1 VPCRCSTTAAGI
13 LLDKVQADA
22 IGSAILFGGLL
33 PGEVHLMG
41 LLKGTLSFSLYR
53 LEGSLPEKADEFIAH
68 QLQAF
73 AFRNMALA
81 SEEKAMG
88 WTSLENVLDTD
99 FEGAQYV
106 WGDYLML
113 ALRIDRKTVPPSLL
127 KIRLLEAE
135 QDFLAETGQKR
146 IYREQREDLRERVHL
161 ELFSK
166 TQPVPA
172 FYEFCWS
179 VSQKTLLLCTLSEKV
194 IDDFQDF
201 FKQAFSLYVYPYT
214 PWDPLWLEEELAAR
228 LSLAEKAG
236 LPDSVDTAG
245 LSAVD
250 RTSLGR
256 EFLTWLWFKS
266 EERNG
271 MIEIP
276 GTGDTEVL
284 LVRRLVLESGDGE
297 YAETVV
303 CQGLHADLKEGKE
316 ALRQG
321 KKIKEARIKLGKDED
336 TWEFTLKADRFSFQ
350 SLKLPT
356 MTDKLDDQEDRE
368 GAMIERLYLIETATK
383 TMTSLFRLFLDLRLS
398 ARWLS
403 SEAPR
408 IKSWLQQ

>member
-1 VPCRCSTTAAGI
+1 LYRPGI
-13 LLDKVQADA
+13 PLDKIQPDG
-22 IGSAILFGGLL
+22 IGSRIQIFRAFL
-33 PGEVHLMG
+33 PGEAYLMG
-41 LLKGTLSFSLYR
+41 LLKGTLTFSLYR
-53 LEGSLPEKADEFIAH
+53 LEGSLPQQADDFINQ

-73 AFRNMALA
+73 AFRNIGLT

-99 FEGAQYV
+99 FEGAKYI

-113 ALRIDRKTVPPSLL
+113 ALRVDKKTVPPSLL
-127 KIRLLEAE
+127 KIRLMEAE

-146 IYREQREDLRERVHL
+146 VYREQREDIRERVHL

-166 TQPVPA
+166 TPPVPA

-201 FKQAFSLYVYPYT
+201 FKQTFSLPLYPYT
-214 PWDPLWLEEELAAR
+214 PWDPLWLDEELTSR

-236 LPDSVDTAG
+236 LPDAVGTAG
-245 LSAVD
+245 LAAVD

-276 GTGDTEVL
+276 GTGDVEL
-284 LVRRLVLESGDGE
+284 IFVRRLVLESGDGE

-303 CQGLHADLKEGKE
+303 CQGMHADLREGKE

-336 TWEFTLKADRFSFQ
+336 NWEFTLKADRFSFQ
-350 SLKLPT
+350 SLKLPV
-356 MTDKLDDQEDRE
+356 MTDKLDDPEDRD
-368 GAMIERLYLIETATK
+368 GAILERMYLIETATK
-383 TMTSLFRLFLDLRLS
+383 TMISLFRLFLDLRLS
-398 ARWLS
+398 PRWLS
-403 SEAPR
+403 TEAPR
-408 IKSWLQQ
+408 IKNWLQQ

>member
-1 VPCRCSTTAAGI
+1 
-13 LLDKVQADA
+13 
-22 IGSAILFGGLL
+22 
-33 PGEVHLMG
+33 MG

-53 LEGSLPEKADEFIAH
+53 LEGSLPEQADDFINK

-73 AFRNMALA
+73 AFRSFSLT

-99 FEGAQYV
+99 FDGAKYI

-135 QDFLAETGQKR
+135 QDFLSESGQKK

-179 VSQKTLLLCTLSEKV
+179 VSRKSLLLCTLSEKV

-201 FKQAFSLYVYPYT
+201 FKQTFSLPVYPYT
-214 PWDPLWLEEELAAR
+214 PWDPLWLDEELAAR
-228 LSLAEKAG
+228 LSLAEKAAQT
-236 LPDSVDTAG
+236 DSPGTAG
-245 LSAVD
+245 LLAVD
-250 RTSLGR
+250 RASLGR

-271 MIEIP
+271 TVSIP
-276 GTGDTEVL
+276 GTGDVEL
-284 LVRRLVLESGDGE
+284 LMIRRLVLESGDGE

-303 CQGLHADLKEGKE
+303 CQGMHADLKEGKE

-336 TWEFTLKADRFSFQ
+336 NWEFTLKADRFSFQ
-350 SLKLPT
+350 SLKLPV
-356 MTDKLDDQEDRE
+356 MTDKLDDSEDRD
-368 GAMIERLYLIETATK
+368 GAIIERVYLIETATK
-383 TMTSLFRLFLDLRLS
+383 TMIQLFRLFLDLRLS
-398 ARWLS
+398 PRWLS

-408 IKSWLQQ
+408 IKNWLLQ

>member
-1 VPCRCSTTAAGI
+1 
-13 LLDKVQADA
+13 
-22 IGSAILFGGLL
+22 
-33 PGEVHLMG
+33 MG

-53 LEGSLPEKADEFIAH
+53 LEGSLPASSDDFINQ
-68 QLQAF
+68 QLKAF
-73 AFRNMALA
+73 AFRNIVLA
-81 SEEKAMG
+81 SEEKALG

-99 FEGAQYV
+99 FEGAKYI
-106 WGDYLML
+106 WGDNLML

-166 TQPVPA
+166 THPVPA

-179 VSQKTLLLCTLSEKV
+179 VSQKSLILCTLSEKV

-201 FKQAFSLYVYPYT
+201 FKKTFSLSVYPYT
-214 PWDPLWLEEELAAR
+214 PWDPLWLDEELTDR
-228 LSLAEKAG
+228 LSQAEKAAQ
-236 LPDSVDTAG
+236 PDAAGTAG
-245 LSAVD
+245 LQAVD

-271 MIEIP
+271 TVSIP
-276 GTGDTEVL
+276 GTGDVELL

-297 YAETVV
+297 YSETVV
-303 CQGLHADLKEGKE
+303 CQGMHADLKEGKE

-321 KKIKEARIKLGKDED
+321 KKIKEARIKLGRDED

-350 SLKLPT
+350 SLKLPV
-356 MTDKLDDQEDRE
+356 MTDKLDDSEERD
-368 GAMIERLYLIETATK
+368 GAILERIYLIEGATK
-383 TMTSLFRLFLDLRLS
+383 MMSSLFRLFLDLRLS
-398 ARWLS
+398 PRWLS

-408 IKSWLQQ
+408 IVTWLQQ

>member
-1 VPCRCSTTAAGI
+1 
-13 LLDKVQADA
+13 
-22 IGSAILFGGLL
+22 
-33 PGEVHLMG
+33 MG

-53 LEGSLPEKADEFIAH
+53 LEGTLPPAADDFINQ

-73 AFRNMALA
+73 AFRSIRLTA
-81 SEEKAMG
+81 EEKAMG

-99 FEGAQYV
+99 FEGAKYI

-135 QDFLAETGQKR
+135 QDFLSETGQKK

-166 TQPVPA
+166 AQPVPA

-179 VSQKTLLLCTLSEKV
+179 VSRKSLLLCTLSEKV

-201 FKQAFSLYVYPYT
+201 FKQNFSLSVYPYT
-214 PWDPLWLEEELAAR
+214 PWDPLWLDGELAAQ
-228 LSLAEKAG
+228 LSLAEKAAQ
-236 LPDSVDTAG
+236 PDSPGTTG
-245 LSAVD
+245 LQAVD

-271 MIEIP
+271 TVSIP
-276 GTGDTEVL
+276 GTGDVELL

-303 CQGLHADLKEGKE
+303 CQGMHADLKEGKE

-321 KKIKEARIKLGKDED
+321 KKIKEARIKLGRDED

-350 SLKLPT
+350 SLKLPV
-356 MTDKLDDQEDRE
+356 MTDKLDDSEDRD
-368 GAMIERLYLIETATK
+368 GAILERIYLIEGATK
-383 TMTSLFRLFLDLRLS
+383 MMGSLFRLFLDLRLS
-398 ARWLS
+398 SRWLS

-408 IKSWLQQ
+408 IASWLQQ

>member
-1 VPCRCSTTAAGI
+1 
-13 LLDKVQADA
+13 
-22 IGSAILFGGLL
+22 
-33 PGEVHLMG
+33 MG

-53 LEGSLPEKADEFIAH
+53 LEGSLPAQADDYIAR
-68 QLQAF
+68 QLKAF
-73 AFRNMALA
+73 AFRNISLT
-81 SEEKAMG
+81 SEEKAIG
-88 WTSLENVLDTD
+88 WTSIENVLETD
-99 FEGAQYV
+99 FEGAKYI

-146 IYREQREDLRERVHL
+146 IYREQRDDLRERVHL

-166 TQPVPA
+166 SQPIPA

-179 VSQKTLLLCTLSEKV
+179 LSQKTLLLCSLSEKV

-201 FKQAFSLYVYPYT
+201 FKQTFSLSVYPYT
-214 PWDPLWLEEELAAR
+214 PWDPLWLDEELSSKLA
-228 LSLAEKAG
+228 LAEKETMPDAAATSG
-236 LPDSVDTAG
+236 LP
-245 LSAVD
+245 AVD

-271 MIEIP
+271 VISLP
-276 GTGDTEVL
+276 GTGDIELL

-303 CQGLHADLKEGKE
+303 CQGMHSDLKEGKE

-321 KKIKEARIKLGKDED
+321 KKIKEARIRLDKDED

-350 SLKLPT
+350 SLKLPV
-356 MTDKLDDQEDRE
+356 MTDKLDDQEDRD
-368 GAMIERLYLIETATK
+368 GAILERIYLVETATK
-383 TMTSLFRLFLDLRLS
+383 TMTQLFRLFLEIRLS
-398 ARWLS
+398 PNWLS
-403 SEAPR
+403 TEAPR
-408 IKSWLQQ
+408 IKNWLQQQ

>member
-1 VPCRCSTTAAGI
+1 
-13 LLDKVQADA
+13 
-22 IGSAILFGGLL
+22 
-33 PGEVHLMG
+33 MG

-53 LEGSLPEKADEFIAH
+53 LEGSLPTQADDFIAR
-68 QLQAF
+68 QLKAF
-73 AFRNMALA
+73 AFRNISLT
-81 SEEKAMG
+81 SEEKAIG
-88 WTSLENVLDTD
+88 WTSIENVLDTD
-99 FEGAQYV
+99 FEGAKYI

-113 ALRIDRKTVPPSLL
+113 ALRVDRKTVPPSLL

-146 IYREQREDLRERVHL
+146 IYREQRDDLRERVHL

-166 TQPVPA
+166 SQPIPA

-179 VSQKTLLLCTLSEKV
+179 LSQKTLLLCSLSEKV

-201 FKQAFSLYVYPYT
+201 FKQTFSLSVYPYT
-214 PWDPLWLEEELAAR
+214 PWDPLWLDEELSSKLA
-228 LSLAEKAG
+228 LAEKENMPDAAATSG
-236 LPDSVDTAG
+236 LP
-245 LSAVD
+245 AVD

-271 MIEIP
+271 VISLP
-276 GTGDTEVL
+276 GTGDIELL

-303 CQGLHADLKEGKE
+303 CQGMHSDLKEGKE

-321 KKIKEARIKLGKDED
+321 KKIKEARIRLDKDEG

-350 SLKLPT
+350 SLKLPV
-356 MTDKLDDQEDRE
+356 MTDKLDDQEDRD
-368 GAMIERLYLIETATK
+368 GAILERIYLVETATK
-383 TMTSLFRLFLDLRLS
+383 TMTQLFRLFLEIRLS
-398 ARWLS
+398 PNWLS
-403 SEAPR
+403 TEAPR
-408 IKSWLQQ
+408 IKNWLQQQ